1 MERVKRGEGCDKG
14 GRNPFGVATNLT
26 QRDIVRQILFVH
38 AFERTY
44 DVPYIG
50 PHACDRVA
58 MHLSNPIAIV
68 ITRSFMPAL
77 CYRCMTPD
85 HIGVALIFISV

>member
-1 MERVKRGEGCDKG
+1 MKRDEGCDKG

-26 QRDIVRQILFVH
+26 QRDMVRQILFVH

-50 PHACDRVA
+50 PHACNRVA
-58 MHLSNPIAIV
+58 MHLSNAIAIV
-68 ITRSFMPAL
+68 ITRPFTATL
-77 CYRCMTPD
+77 RYRCMMPD
-85 HIGVALIFISV
+85 HIGVALIFICV